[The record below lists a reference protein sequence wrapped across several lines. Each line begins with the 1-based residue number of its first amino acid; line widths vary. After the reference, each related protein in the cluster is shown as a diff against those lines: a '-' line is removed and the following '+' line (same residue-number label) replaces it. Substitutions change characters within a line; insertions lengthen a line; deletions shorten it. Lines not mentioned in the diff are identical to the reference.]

1 VDYDRDKDV
10 PLWESRKSFC
20 GASIRGLLVRPIE
33 DNLAVP
39 WVPRLAK
46 VRGDKKKGG
55 ERFPVESGTM
65 GIA

>member
-1 VDYDRDKDV
+1 METQKDYDRAEDV

-20 GASIRGLLVRPIE
+20 CTSIRGLIVQPIE

-46 VRGDKKKGG
+46 VRCDKGG
-55 ERFPVESGTM
+55 
-65 GIA
+65 